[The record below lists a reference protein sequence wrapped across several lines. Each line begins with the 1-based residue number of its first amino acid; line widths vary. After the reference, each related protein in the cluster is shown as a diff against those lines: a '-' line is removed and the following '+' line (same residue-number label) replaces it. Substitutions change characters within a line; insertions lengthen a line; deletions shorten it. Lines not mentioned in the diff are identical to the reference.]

1 MANLSLEETANLN
14 YGEACSTRPESHSQC
29 REWGQKNKKETE
41 ARRNSVPFPF
51 LYFPLHDWRKKSVSS
66 SSVKDCRQLKNIY
79 DHIKHQPSL
88 SLSSLELLAEL
99 SAESD
104 SHNANPRLSSLRIP
118 SN

>member
-1 MANLSLEETANLN
+1 
-14 YGEACSTRPESHSQC
+14 
-29 REWGQKNKKETE
+29 
-41 ARRNSVPFPF
+41 
-51 LYFPLHDWRKKSVSS
+51 
-66 SSVKDCRQLKNIY
+66 VKDCRQLKNIY